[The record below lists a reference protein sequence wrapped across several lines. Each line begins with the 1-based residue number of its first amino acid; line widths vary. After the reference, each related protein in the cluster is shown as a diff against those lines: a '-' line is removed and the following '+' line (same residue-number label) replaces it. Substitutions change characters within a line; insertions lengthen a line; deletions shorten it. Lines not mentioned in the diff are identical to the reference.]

1 MKIHES
7 MYLMIMLLAHVM
19 RGAGTFTIEEKMKM
33 FDFIGYLINN
43 TEFPVLDA
51 GNSSCNQSCKTNHS
65 NTPRIN

>member
-1 MKIHES
+1 
-7 MYLMIMLLAHVM
+7 MYLIIMLLAHVI

-43 TEFPVLDA
+43 TEFPVL
-51 GNSSCNQSCKTNHS
+51 NTNNNNYNKSRKTNHN